1 MKLFGSLFVTL
12 LLCTACASLPEV
24 DSTHAQDI
32 KPVQAERKNDLIAIR
47 KKIKNG
53 RPEDNINYL
62 NQQRGDLKGTE
73 FEPEVEQLLGQ
84 EYSRLNKHADAGI
97 CYLRAARSSAG
108 AERRF
113 KLCQQ
118 AGKSFELA
126 KDWDRLKKS
135 VDYCLTSFEIPSEN
149 IRDLK
154 AQKIIALEAEGAN
167 PVEISKAYV
176 DLTASSQGELE
187 GKYRGKALHSLEG
200 MDLRQLGE
208 VTADNEF
215 GFLRGHAAYRMGQIY
230 LSQRDTG
237 NAKEA
242 FAKTT
247 QYLPETELAEDAQK
261 KIDQISMAT
270 NVNPSTVGA
279 VLPLSGK
286 HAGLGQKLLRGLQ
299 MGLGLDGEGIT
310 PIKLA
315 IVDSEGNP
323 DLARR
328 GVDKLVAEDNVVA
341 VTGSLLSKTAN
352 AVADQ
357 AQVLNVPNLSLSQK
371 PGLTQIGEN
380 IFRFGMT
387 SEMQVRFLVKKCM
400 KDLGMKRFAILYPND
415 KFGIEYANLFWTE
428 VLARGGEIRA
438 AQSYEPEEIDFSAP
452 IQRLVGTFYQE
463 ERQEEMRW
471 ALKLRSE
478 KQKGA
483 SSRSKSSDDLLTP
496 VTDFD
501 AIFIA
506 DGIKALG
513 QISAM
518 LSYNGVRG
526 SKLLGLNL
534 WNNESIIK
542 RVGNSS
548 NQVLFVD
555 SAPLDTAS
563 PDVQAFVSRYKS
575 LFNEDP
581 GVFEVQGFETGL
593 LLSKVLSQ
601 NVRSRSD
608 FRDSLKTLAPFKGLS
623 GSVSLKEGREFSKQL
638 YLYSIDNNQIKIL
651 N

>member
-1 MKLFGSLFVTL
+1 
-12 LLCTACASLPEV
+12 
-24 DSTHAQDI
+24 
-32 KPVQAERKNDLIAIR
+32 
-47 KKIKNG
+47 
-53 RPEDNINYL
+53 
-62 NQQRGDLKGTE
+62 
-73 FEPEVEQLLGQ
+73 
-84 EYSRLNKHADAGI
+84 
-97 CYLRAARSSAG
+97 
-108 AERRF
+108 
-113 KLCQQ
+113 
-118 AGKSFELA
+118 
-126 KDWDRLKKS
+126 
-135 VDYCLTSFEIPSEN
+135 
-149 IRDLK
+149 
-154 AQKIIALEAEGAN
+154 
-167 PVEISKAYV
+167 
-176 DLTASSQGELE
+176 
-187 GKYRGKALHSLEG
+187 
-200 MDLRQLGE
+200 
-208 VTADNEF
+208 
-215 GFLRGHAAYRMGQIY
+215 
-230 LSQRDTG
+230 
-237 NAKEA
+237 
-242 FAKTT
+242 
-247 QYLPETELAEDAQK
+247 
-261 KIDQISMAT
+261 
-270 NVNPSTVGA
+270 
-279 VLPLSGK
+279 
-286 HAGLGQKLLRGLQ
+286 

-563 PDVQAFVSRYKS
+563 PDVQAFVSRYKN

-623 GSVSLKEGREFSKQL
+623 GSISLKEGREFSKQL